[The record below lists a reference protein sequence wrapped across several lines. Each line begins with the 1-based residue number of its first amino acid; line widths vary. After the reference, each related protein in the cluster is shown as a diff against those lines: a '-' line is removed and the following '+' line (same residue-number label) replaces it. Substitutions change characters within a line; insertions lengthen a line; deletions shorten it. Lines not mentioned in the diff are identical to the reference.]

1 MPLGGKKILRMH
13 NTQQG
18 FTMIEILAAFLV
30 FVLAFAMALQI
41 LSASKQNI
49 RRSSEYTQ
57 AALWAQSIMET
68 VGLERPI
75 EDTLEQDRFNDD
87 YSYVLNIET
96 YELGGDDGV
105 LREVVPV
112 DLFRVEVVVQWG
124 DQNRQREARF
134 VTLRSVRGEQM

>member
-30 FVLAFAMALQI
+30 FVLAFGMALQI
-41 LSASKQNI
+41 LSASIQNI

-87 YSYVLNIET
+87 YSYVLNIES
-96 YELGGDDGV
+96 YQLGGDDGL
-105 LREVVPV
+105 LREAVPI

-124 DQNRQREARF
+124 DPKRQREARF

>member
-96 YELGGDDGV
+96 YELGGDDGL